1 VNRRLVP
8 ALVALAAPLLLLPA
22 AAADAA
28 PDPATLPVGDPPA
41 VTWQSGGTVHTASG
55 KTITLP
61 LGKAGAAAEVLG
73 KRGGEWIVVTP
84 GYHPKV
90 LAVRGSKVRTL
101 WKHTYDESD
110 THYTLAKGG
119 SLVAQWSFDR
129 GGATAVAVFD
139 LTGKVVAHRNWGG
152 TVRLL
157 DFVGDT
163 MLISTRTKTQTW
175 TVPGKPVSA
184 APDAS
189 FGDLG
194 ADLLFVNVPVDSV
207 GPTSLS
213 APGTPTWSS
222 GTFLPQRLSPDGQ
235 YVAGL
240 TYVTSLKV
248 EVRRV
253 SDGSVLPVP
262 AFKADFD
269 AALGWEPD
277 GSLLVQV
284 RSGGTKALVR
294 CTMAGVCERA
304 TPWVKGRH
312 LGFPG

>member
-1 VNRRLVP
+1 M
-8 ALVALAAPLLLLPA
+8 
-22 AAADAA
+22 
-28 PDPATLPVGDPPA
+28 
-41 VTWQSGGTVHTASG
+41 
-55 KTITLP
+55 
-61 LGKAGAAAEVLG
+61 LG
-73 KRGGEWIVVTP
+73 KRGGAWIVVTP
-84 GYHPKV
+84 GCRPKV
-90 LAVRGSKVRTL
+90 LAVHDSRVRTV

-157 DFVGDT
+157 DFLGDRL
-163 MLISTRTKTQTW
+163 LISTRTKTQTW

-184 APDAS
+184 GPDAW
-189 FGDLG
+189 FGDLD
-194 ADLLFVNVPVDSV
+194 ADLLFVNVPADSV

-222 GTFLPQRLSPDGQ
+222 GTFVP
-235 YVAGL
+235 
-240 TYVTSLKV
+240 
-248 EVRRV
+248 
-253 SDGSVLPVP
+253 PVP

-284 RSGGTKALVR
+284 KSGPTKALVR
-294 CTMAGVCERA
+294 CTMARVCERA

-312 LGFPG
+312 LGFPL